1 MGKAFYI
8 LLFFYPL
15 FLLAQPA
22 KKWNP
27 DLLTGV
33 VWSFEMT
40 YETGSGDLIERADTS
55 ELCDLLLD
63 ASHSFELFDRDQL
76 RRGSWDLQGDI
87 LQVPF
92 RGIDQFRLGQLS
104 IDQLELYFTVGRTQY
119 AHRFVRQIP
128 VPSASA
134 SNETPVN
141 KKNHRTWIDGER
153 EIRIELTGGGFF
165 GGADPVQRD
174 FILIKE
180 NGRLIH
186 ERQTV
191 NTGLRVDKKT
201 LSRRQLAD
209 LADFIRANGFFDME
223 TRYGCTRIDCE
234 NRLLAQPKPIP
245 LRLAVS
251 DGLDRHVVE
260 VGIWPVEE
268 GTPALLTFPPALK
281 AIVDAI
287 KKVGE

>member
-8 LLFFYPL
+8 FLFFYPFL
-15 FLLAQPA
+15 LLAQPA

-33 VWSFEMT
+33 VWSFDIT
-40 YETGSGDLIERADTS
+40 YETESGNLIERADTS
-55 ELCDLLLD
+55 ELCDLLLE
-63 ASHSFELFDRDQL
+63 ANHSYELFDRDQL

-87 LQVPF
+87 LQISF
-92 RGIDQFRLGQLS
+92 RGVDQFTLGQLA
-104 IDQLELYFTVGRTQY
+104 IDQLELYFIVGRKQY

-128 VPSASA
+128 IPPTSSPSKAP
-134 SNETPVN
+134 ED
-141 KKNHRTWIDGER
+141 KKKHRTWIDGER

-165 GGADPVQRD
+165 GGSDPVQRD

-191 NTGLRVDKKT
+191 HTGLHVEKKS
-201 LSRRQLAD
+201 LSGRQLIE
-209 LADFIRANGFFDME
+209 LADYIRMNGFFEME
-223 TRYGCTRIDCE
+223 PSYGCTRIDCE

-260 VGIWPVEE
+260 VAIWPEE
-268 GTPALLTFPPALK
+268 DTPNLLYFPPELK
-281 AIVDAI
+281 AIVEAI
-287 KKVGE
+287 REVEK